1 MVDRAREI
9 LEVVASTK
17 LHADLR
23 LAVANSVDDPPDSKC
38 GAGGPVGFQEAHDD
52 HATEKDG

>member
-1 MVDRAREI
+1 M
-9 LEVVASTK
+9 VASTK